1 MTPSLRLGLTLLAL
15 ALVLAAGL
23 HYLQRAKPSVPA
35 APPPA
40 KAIPAANP
48 PIAPSSPQG
57 QGNVEGEV
65 LLDGPP
71 PPMLPLKV
79 GADPICARAG
89 AMDEQVLVRD
99 GRIRNVVV
107 RVANGSSA
115 PAPSRPIEINQEGCI
130 YRPRIQAAVTGQTL
144 LVRTS
149 DPILHNVH
157 AYFGSST
164 VFNQAQPPSSRAI
177 ELTVG
182 DSVGILKLRCDV
194 HPWMLAYIV
203 VTNNP
208 FFGITGEDGRFQ
220 IEGIPAGE
228 YVLEAWHERFGKKT
242 SQVRITPS
250 QTLKVSVTYSPE
262 DRNR

>member
-1 MTPSLRLGLTLLAL
+1 LLAL

-23 HYLQRAKPSVPA
+23 HFLQRRKPSVSA
-35 APPPA
+35 APPAKPA
-40 KAIPAANP
+40 IAAASPTTAAP
-48 PIAPSSPQG
+48 PSPQG
-57 QGNVEGEV
+57 QGKIEGEV
-65 LLDGPP
+65 LLNGTP

-79 GADPICARAG
+79 GADPICARAHPV
-89 AMDEQVLVRD
+89 DEQVLVRD

-107 RVANGSSA
+107 RLANGSPASA
-115 PAPSRPIEINQEGCI
+115 PFRPIEISQEGCI
-130 YRPRIQAAVTGQTL
+130 YRPRIQAAVTGQTV

-164 VFNQAQPPSSRAI
+164 VFNQAQPPGSRAV

-182 DSVGILKLRCDV
+182 DRIGILKIKCDV
-194 HPWMLAYIV
+194 HPWMLAHVV

-208 FFGITGEDGRFQ
+208 YFGITGDDGRFQ

-242 SQVRITPS
+242 SQVRVSPS

-262 DRNR
+262 DRNH

>member
-35 APPPA
+35 SPPPA
-40 KAIPAANP
+40 KAIPAASP

-57 QGNVEGEV
+57 QGNIEGEV

-89 AMDEQVLVRD
+89 AMDEQVLVR
-99 GRIRNVVV
+99 
-107 RVANGSSA
+107 A
-115 PAPSRPIEINQEGCI
+115 
-130 YRPRIQAAVTGQTL
+130 
-144 LVRTS
+144 S

-164 VFNQAQPPSSRAI
+164 VFNQAQPPSSRPI

-194 HPWMLAYIV
+194 HPWMLAYV
-203 VTNNP
+203 VITNSP
-208 FFGITGEDGRFQ
+208 LFGITGEDGRFR

-250 QTLKVSVTYSPE
+250 QTLKVSVTYSTE

>member
-35 APPPA
+35 SPPPA
-40 KAIPAANP
+40 KAIPAASP

-57 QGNVEGEV
+57 QGNIEGEV

-115 PAPSRPIEINQEGCI
+115 PAPSPPIKINQKGCT
-130 YRPRIQAAVTGQTL
+130 YPPRIQAPATGRQL
-144 LVRTS
+144 LVPIS
-149 DPILHNVH
+149 DPILH
-157 AYFGSST
+157 
-164 VFNQAQPPSSRAI
+164 SR
-177 ELTVG
+177 
-182 DSVGILKLRCDV
+182 
-194 HPWMLAYIV
+194 
-203 VTNNP
+203 
-208 FFGITGEDGRFQ
+208 
-220 IEGIPAGE
+220 
-228 YVLEAWHERFGKKT
+228 
-242 SQVRITPS
+242 
-250 QTLKVSVTYSPE
+250 
-262 DRNR
+262 

>member
-1 MTPSLRLGLTLLAL
+1 VTPSLRLGITLLAL

-40 KAIPAANP
+40 KASPAASP
-48 PIAPSSPQG
+48 SVAQSSPQG
-57 QGNVEGEV
+57 QGKIEGEV
-65 LLDGPP
+65 LLEGPP

-79 GADPICARAG
+79 GADPICAKSRPV
-89 AMDEQVLVRD
+89 DEQVLVRE

-115 PAPSRPIEINQEGCI
+115 SAPFRPIEINQEGCI

-164 VFNQAQPPSSRAI
+164 VFNQAQPPGSRAI

-182 DSVGILKLRCDV
+182 NSVGLLKIRCDV
-194 HPWMLAYIV
+194 HPWMVAYV
-203 VTNNP
+203 VVSNNP

-220 IEGIPAGE
+220 IEGLPVGE
-228 YVLEAWHERFGKKT
+228 YVLETWHERFGKKT
-242 SQVRITPS
+242 RQVRIAPS

-262 DRNR
+262 DRSP

>member
-15 ALVLAAGL
+15 ALVLAVGL
-23 HYLQRAKPSVPA
+23 HYLQRAKPGLPA

-40 KAIPAANP
+40 KAIPAAS
-48 PIAPSSPQG
+48 ASAAATSRQG
-57 QGNVEGEV
+57 QGNIEGEV

-79 GADPICARAG
+79 GADPICAKAR
-89 AMDEQVLVRD
+89 AMDEQVLVWD

-107 RVANGSSA
+107 RLANGAPASA
-115 PAPSRPIEINQEGCI
+115 PFRPIEINQEGCI

-144 LVRTS
+144 VVRTS

-157 AYFGSST
+157 AYFGSSS
-164 VFNQAQPPSSRAI
+164 VFNQAQPPRSRAL

-182 DSVGILKLRCDV
+182 DSVGILKIRCDV
-194 HPWMLAYIV
+194 HPWMLAHVV

-208 FFGITGEDGRFQ
+208 YFGISGEDGRFK

-242 SQVRITPS
+242 SPVRIAPS

>member
-23 HYLQRAKPSVPA
+23 HYLQRVKPSVPA
-35 APPPA
+35 APPLA
-40 KAIPAANP
+40 KAIRPTSP
-48 PIAPSSPQG
+48 SIAQTSPQG
-57 QGNVEGEV
+57 QGKIEGEV

-71 PPMLPLKV
+71 PPRLPLKV
-79 GADPICARAG
+79 GADPICARARP
-89 AMDEQVLVRD
+89 MDEQVLVRD
-99 GRIRNVVV
+99 ARIHNVVV
-107 RVANGSSA
+107 RVVNGSSA
-115 PAPSRPIEINQEGCI
+115 PPPFRPIEINQEGCI

-164 VFNQAQPPSSRAI
+164 VLNQAQPPGSRAL

-194 HPWMLAYIV
+194 HPWMLSYIV

-208 FFGITGEDGRFQ
+208 FFAITGEDGRFQ
-220 IEGIPAGE
+220 IDGIPAGE

-242 SQVRITPS
+242 SQVSVLPG
-250 QTLKVSVTYSPE
+250 QTLRVPFHYSSD
-262 DRNR
+262 DRR

>member
-35 APPPA
+35 ASPPA
-40 KAIPAANP
+40 KAIPAASP

-57 QGNVEGEV
+57 QGNIEGEV
-65 LLDGPP
+65 LLDRTPP
-71 PPMLPLKV
+71 PTLPLKV
-79 GADPICARAG
+79 GADPICARAR

-144 LVRTS
+144 LVPTRQS
-149 DPILHNVH
+149 MLDNLHLFFR
-157 AYFGSST
+157 AST
-164 VFNQAQPPSSRAI
+164 VLNLALPPSPLPM
-177 ELTVG
+177 ELKVR
-182 DSVGILKLRCDV
+182 DSVGLLKL
-194 HPWMLAYIV
+194 
-203 VTNNP
+203 
-208 FFGITGEDGRFQ
+208 
-220 IEGIPAGE
+220 
-228 YVLEAWHERFGKKT
+228 
-242 SQVRITPS
+242 
-250 QTLKVSVTYSPE
+250 
-262 DRNR
+262 

>member
-23 HYLQRAKPSVPA
+23 HSLQRVRPRVPA
-35 APPPA
+35 CPTPA
-40 KAIPAANP
+40 KAIPAASP

-57 QGNVEGEV
+57 QGNIEGEV

-115 PAPSRPIEINQEGCI
+115 PSPSPPLEINQEGCI
-130 YRPRIQAAVTGQTL
+130 YRPDIPGAHTGQTL

-149 DPILHNVH
+149 APILH
-157 AYFGSST
+157 
-164 VFNQAQPPSSRAI
+164 
-177 ELTVG
+177 
-182 DSVGILKLRCDV
+182 
-194 HPWMLAYIV
+194 
-203 VTNNP
+203 
-208 FFGITGEDGRFQ
+208 TG
-220 IEGIPAGE
+220 
-228 YVLEAWHERFGKKT
+228 
-242 SQVRITPS
+242 
-250 QTLKVSVTYSPE
+250 
-262 DRNR
+262 